1 MQINTALILCAGYG
15 KRLNPI
21 TLKIPK
27 PLIEINEI
35 TLLENSIN
43 FLEKLKIKNIKINTY
58 YLHNQIQ
65 NFILN
70 YKSNSKID
78 ILNDG
83 NEILDTGGGILNLIN
98 RSNENDFIVLN
109 PDTLWNNDYS
119 IELKLLEQMYF
130 ETKKTCLLLVN
141 KNLSFDPTFKG
152 DFNLNRRNQ
161 VLHSKDCQYIFTGL
175 QIMDRSIFN
184 FIKENLFSM
193 NLVWDHL
200 ILSNNLYGLRSE
212 KKFYHLNTK
221 NIFDKILKL
230 NFID

>member
-1 MQINTALILCAGYG
+1 MKINTALILCAGYG

-43 FLEKLKIKNIKINTY
+43 FLEKLEIKNIKINTY
-58 YLHNQIQ
+58 YLHSQIQ

-98 RSNENDFIVLN
+98 RSDENDFIVLN
-109 PDTLWNNDYS
+109 PDTLWGDNYLETTINMMNYYFQKK
-119 IELKLLEQMYF
+119 IKNLLMI
-130 ETKKTCLLLVN
+130 VN
-141 KNLSFDPTFKG
+141 KENSFDERMKG
-152 DFNLNRRNQ
+152 DFSLSNEKLLKNKENNFI
-161 VLHSKDCQYIFTGL
+161 YTGL
-175 QIMDRSIFN
+175 QIINKS
-184 FIKENLFSM
+184 LFKNKKVMPFSVTK
-193 NLVWDHL
+193 VWDEA
-200 ILSNNLYGLRSE
+200 IKNKMLYGFESKQKFIHITDLE
-212 KKFYHLNTK
+212 IYNKLVKK
-221 NIFDKILKL
+221 
-230 NFID
+230 

>member
-1 MQINTALILCAGYG
+1 MKINTALILCAGYG

-35 TLLENSIN
+35 TLLENSIK
-43 FLEKLKIKNIKINTY
+43 FLEKLEIENIKINTY

-98 RSNENDFIVLN
+98 RSEENDFIVLN
-109 PDTLWNNDYS
+109 PDTVWGDNYLETTINMMNYYFQ
-119 IELKLLEQMYF
+119 KKVKNLLMI
-130 ETKKTCLLLVN
+130 VN
-141 KNLSFDPTFKG
+141 KENSFDERMKG
-152 DFNLNRRNQ
+152 DFSLSNERLLKNKKNNFI
-161 VLHSKDCQYIFTGL
+161 YTGL
-175 QIMDRSIFN
+175 QIINKSLLKNEKVMPFSVTKIWDEA
-184 FIKENLFSM
+184 IKNKM
-193 NLVWDHL
+193 
-200 ILSNNLYGLRSE
+200 LYGFESKQKFIHITDLE
-212 KKFYHLNTK
+212 IYNKLVKK
-221 NIFDKILKL
+221 
-230 NFID
+230 